1 MTREIGI
8 DGLEDEVK
16 RLLSTYSENAA
27 DEVKTLVKTAADE
40 CNEEIKKHISF
51 KERTGSYV
59 RNFLVD
65 RVEDT
70 WTGAAYVWH
79 VGAPDYRLAH
89 LLEKG
94 HASRDG
100 GRTRAYPHI
109 KYGRAKA
116 KKILTEGIQ
125 EAIDNAGKNTD

>member
-1 MTREIGI
+1 MSKEVTI

-16 RLLSTYSENAA
+16 RLLSTYSTEATSEVKALVREAA
-27 DEVKTLVKTAADE
+27 DA
-40 CNEEIKKHISF
+40 CNEEIKSHISF

-59 RNFLVD
+59 KNFMVD
-65 RVEDT
+65 KVEDT

-100 GRTRAYPHI
+100 GRTKAFPHI

-116 KKILTEGIQ
+116 KRILTEGVQ